1 MRIAFVSVDATL
13 AAPGDGRRAD
23 DRGRRLAALAR
34 ELADAGH
41 VVEVFTR
48 RTDLWSSPVVAL
60 APNAQIV
67 NLPAGPPH
75 FVPQA
80 QVPGLV
86 DDFATRFLGAC
97 GPDDCDIVH
106 AGSLLSGVAALRLR
120 ERRGVPF
127 VISLDEHAS
136 PLARRLA
143 AAADRVVAFDPDAR
157 DRRLAHRGAGAARV
171 DVVPAGVDT
180 TAFAPASKAGRA
192 RLGLGPDE
200 FVVVQRAPLECE
212 AGIET
217 GIRALAELRRE
228 HRVAARLV
236 VAADADEFATGAR
249 VATARLRGI
258 AAAAG
263 VSMQVTFIADASA
276 TALREAYAAADAVL
290 ALTAGGCSAD
300 PALEAMAC
308 GIPVV
313 GADVGSLRWAVQD
326 EVTGFLVPAGDSSLI
341 ADRLAR
347 FRRNPELAR
356 AYGRAGVRR
365 VRAGLTWRHSA
376 EALARIY
383 AAVLAPH
390 RARLA
395 AAVSR

>member
-23 DRGRRLAALAR
+23 DRGRPLAALAR

-41 VVEVFTR
+41 VVDVFTR

-67 NLPAGPPH
+67 HLPAGPPH
-75 FVPQA
+75 FVPQT

-127 VISLDEHAS
+127 VIRLEEHAS

-143 AAADRVVAFDPDAR
+143 AAADRVVAFDPAER
-157 DRRLAHRGAGAARV
+157 DRLLAHCGAGAAQV

-192 RLGLGPDE
+192 RLGLGPHE
-200 FVVVQRAPLECE
+200 FVVVQRARLESE
-212 AGIET
+212 AGIEA
-217 GIRALAELRRE
+217 GIGALAELRRE

-236 VAADADEFATGAR
+236 VAADADEFATSAR
-249 VATARLRGI
+249 MATARLRGV

-263 VSMQVTFIADASA
+263 VSMQVSFIPDGA
-276 TALREAYAAADAVL
+276 TPALREAYAVADAVL
-290 ALTAGGCSAD
+290 AL
-300 PALEAMAC
+300 PASGYGPVLEAMAC

-313 GADVGSLRWAVQD
+313 GADVGSLRWAVQN
-326 EVTGFLVPAGDSSLI
+326 EVTGFLVPAGDRSLI
-341 ADRLAR
+341 AERLAR
-347 FRRNPELAR
+347 FRRNPELGR

-365 VRAGLTWRHSA
+365 VRAGFTWRHSA
-376 EALARIY
+376 AALARIY